1 MLSQLR
7 IAIIGGGP
15 CGLTLAR
22 LLECKGIAYTVFE
35 RDSSATSNEAAGGSL
50 DIHAETGQRALR
62 EAGLIEEFKKFA
74 RYDDTAVAIADKH
87 GKRVLEMGQERD
99 APEIDRSD
107 LRRILLESIPKD
119 KIKWGHALASAQLGE
134 DGGPVL
140 KFANGAVLDG
150 YRLVV
155 GADGAWSKVRRLVTQ
170 ATPQYSGKTFLESR
184 INTSNPLY
192 ATTASKVG
200 PGMLLSVGAGRP
212 IVTQR
217 QGNGSYR
224 NYYGLQVPV
233 DFFRKST
240 SVDIQNAEATRDMLL
255 RDFYADWADEY
266 KELIRHATDFRV
278 WPLHTLA
285 VEDMDWKSVP
295 GVTLVGDAAH
305 LTIPNGEGVN
315 LAMTDALELVSK
327 ITEHSG
333 TEDHLER
340 AVRNYEA
347 EMFTRGRAT
356 IGEGLVMAEGMFG
369 ESPESFL
376 QLMGMGG

>member
-1 MLSQLR
+1 MLPRPR

-22 LLECKGIAYTVFE
+22 LLECKGITYTVFE
-35 RDSSATSNEAAGGSL
+35 RDLSATSNDAAGGSL
-50 DIHAETGQRALR
+50 DIRAETGQRALR
-62 EAGLIEEFKKFA
+62 EAGLFEEFKRFA
-74 RYDDTAVAIADKH
+74 RYDDTAVAIADNR
-87 GKRVLEMGQERD
+87 GKRVLEMGQGRD

-119 KIKWGHALASAQLGE
+119 KIKWGHALVCTELGE
-134 DGGPVL
+134 EGSPVL

-150 YRLVV
+150 FKLVV

-200 PGMLLSVGAGRP
+200 PGMLLSIGAGRP

-224 NYYGLQVPV
+224 NYCGLQVPV
-233 DFFRKST
+233 DFFRNST
-240 SVDIQNAEATRDMLL
+240 AVDLQNAEATRAMLL
-255 RDFYADWADEY
+255 RDFYADWADQY

-285 VEDMDWKSVP
+285 VGDMDWKSVP

-315 LAMTDALELVSK
+315 VAMTDALELASK
-327 ITEHSG
+327 IVEYKG
-333 TEDHLER
+333 TEENFER
-340 AVRNYEA
+340 AVREYEA
-347 EMFTRGRAT
+347 GMFPRGRAT
-356 IGEGLVMAEGMFG
+356 IDEGRAMADGMFG
-369 ESPESFL
+369 ESPETFL
-376 QLMGMGG
+376 QVMGV

>member
-1 MLSQLR
+1 MLPR
-7 IAIIGGGP
+7 PTIAIIGGGP

-62 EAGLIEEFKKFA
+62 EAGLFEEFKKFA
-74 RYDDTAVAIADKH
+74 RYDDTAVAIADKR
-87 GKRVLEMGQERD
+87 GKRILEMGQERD
-99 APEIDRSD
+99 APEIDRKD
-107 LRRILLESIPKD
+107 LRRILLESIPKE
-119 KIKWGHALASAQLGE
+119 KIKWGRALKAAEIGE
-134 DGGPVL
+134 NGSPIL

-150 YRLVV
+150 FKLVV
-155 GADGAWSKVRRLVTQ
+155 GADGAWSKVRRLITQ
-170 ATPQYSGKTFLESR
+170 ATPKYSGKTFLESR
-184 INTSNPLY
+184 ISTSNPLY
-192 ATTASKVG
+192 PTLASRVG
-200 PGMLLSVGAGRP
+200 PGMFLSIGSGQP

-224 NYYGLQVPV
+224 NYFGLQVPV
-233 DFFRKST
+233 DFFRNST
-240 SVDIQNAEATRDMLL
+240 ELDLQNLEATRAMLL

-266 KELIRHATDFRV
+266 RELIQHATDFRV

-285 VEDMDWKSVP
+285 AEDMDWESVP

-315 LAMTDALELVSK
+315 LAMTDALELASK
-327 ITEHSG
+327 IVEYEGAEGHFA
-333 TEDHLER
+333 R
-340 AVRNYEA
+340 AVREYEM
-347 EMFTRGRAT
+347 EMFSRGRAT
-356 IGEGLVMAEGMFG
+356 IGEGTVMAEGMFG

-376 QLMGMGG
+376 KVMGM